1 MIDALKGAGFIGL
14 IILTILAVI
23 FLILCP
29 IFVSIVLTNLIA
41 SCLISYGISISGLS
55 WYAFVIVIWAI
66 IVGIL
71 SKLRSDG

>member
-14 IILTILAVI
+14 IILIILAVI

-29 IFVSIVLTNLIA
+29 MLVSIVLTNFIA
-41 SCLISYGISISGLS
+41 SCLISHGIIISGLS

-66 IVGIL
+66 IIGIL
-71 SKLRSDG
+71 AKLRNDK